1 MLVLRPDPIAV
12 FCTPSMF
19 CTMPR
24 HALSFAACPSFTGLG
39 VVAVAF
45 WLSACAPRVAQA
57 QPTPNLVSV
66 RGTVFDSLMRT
77 PLSGAR
83 IAFVAADS
91 IGGRPTRVVT
101 DTNGTFAISLMSG
114 PWLMEVEHAR
124 FDSLRV
130 SLPTRRIEVPR
141 ADTFTLQVGTPSPG
155 TVMRAVCG
163 PNTRNDDVALV
174 GFVRNAATHT
184 ALDSVSVFVK
194 WLDLTLTAR
203 GVTRS
208 TETRATK
215 TTKDGW
221 YVSCGVP
228 AGAELLS
235 WAERGG
241 AATGA
246 VLLTSTRA
254 PARLD
259 LTLDTTAHSSIAT
272 PSLDADSSG
281 AALFP
286 MSAGTARYHVL
297 VRDAAGRP
305 VTNARVR
312 LLGRNSSRSDGNGA
326 VAFDSIAS
334 GTQTLEVLSIGYQ
347 PERRTIDVAAQGEPT
362 DTVVLSSLHAALD
375 TVRIIASRDRTGF
388 EARRATRKGQFITA
402 EDVANENPLNTTHLL
417 RTRPGLRYSM
427 DRRGLGFIEV
437 TTLDKSCRPL
447 ILVDGFPPGPA
458 PTTPGHAML
467 DWIVHPDEIGGVEIY
482 TSPGD
487 VPGEFHRFGGAPC
500 AAIVFW
506 TRERLG
512 LPTANPR

>member
-1 MLVLRPDPIAV
+1 MLDSRLDPFAV
-12 FCTPSMF
+12 PCTPSMF
-19 CTMPR
+19 CPMPR
-24 HALSFAACPSFTGLG
+24 HALSFAACPSFARLG
-39 VVAVAF
+39 VVTAAF
-45 WLSACAPRVAQA
+45 WLAPCGLHVARAQA
-57 QPTPNLVSV
+57 APTLVSL
-66 RGTVFDSLMRT
+66 RGTVFDSLTRG
-77 PLSGAR
+77 PLAGAR
-83 IAFVAADS
+83 VAFVAADS
-91 IGGRPTRVVT
+91 IGGRPTRAT
-101 DTNGTFAISLMSG
+101 TYTNGIFAISLMSG
-114 PWLMEVEHAR
+114 AWLMEVEHAR

-130 SLPTRRIEVPR
+130 SLPTRRVEVPR
-141 ADTFTLQVGTPSPG
+141 QAAFSLEVGTPSPG
-155 TVMRAVCG
+155 TVMRALCG
-163 PNTRNDDVALV
+163 SNVRNDDVALV
-174 GFVRNAATHT
+174 GNVRNAATHNG
-184 ALDSVSVFVK
+184 LDSLSVFVK
-194 WLDLTLTAR
+194 WVDLTLTTG

-208 TETRATK
+208 TETRVARTA
-215 TTKDGW
+215 KDGW

-228 AGAELLS
+228 AEAELLS

-241 AATGA
+241 VATGA

-259 LTLDTTAHSSIAT
+259 LTLDTTAHASMAT
-272 PSLDADSSG
+272 TGLDADSSL

-286 MSAGTARYHVL
+286 ISIGTARYRVL

-312 LLGRNSSRSDGNGA
+312 LLGRNTSRSDADGA
-326 VAFDSIAS
+326 VTFDSIAS

-347 PERRTIDVAAQGEPT
+347 PERHTVNIAANGEPT
-362 DTVVLSSLHAALD
+362 DTVVLSSLRAALD
-375 TVRIIASRDRTGF
+375 TVRITASRDHTGF

-402 EDVANENPLNTTHLL
+402 ADVMNENPLNTTHLL

-458 PTTPGHAML
+458 PTTPGYAML
-467 DWIVHPDEIGGVEIY
+467 DWIVHPEEIGGVEIY
-482 TSPGD
+482 TTPGD